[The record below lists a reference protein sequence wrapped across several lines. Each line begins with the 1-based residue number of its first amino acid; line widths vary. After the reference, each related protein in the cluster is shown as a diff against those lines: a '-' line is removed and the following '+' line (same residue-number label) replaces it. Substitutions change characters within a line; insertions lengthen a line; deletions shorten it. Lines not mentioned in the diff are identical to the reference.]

1 MAGGITDG
9 ARWRHFR
16 ERAGLSLRTFAKA
29 IDVSPTYVSRV
40 ETGEERRGYARVT
53 TMRAICELG
62 LSREEAS
69 EVLSFW
75 RTFHASEVAAI
86 DQFISEVQP

>member
-1 MAGGITDG
+1 M
-9 ARWRHFR
+9 
-16 ERAGLSLRTFAKA
+16 SLRKFAEA

-40 ETGEERRGYARVT
+40 ETGEEPHGYARGT

-62 LSREEAS
+62 LSRAEAL
-69 EVLSFW
+69 EMLSFW

-86 DQFISEVQP
+86 DEFISCIQERAHDS